1 VPVTVRFDEAAGVV
15 EMIYDGAQSPAENDD
30 AITRAGTLGAEM
42 LVNRFLVDA
51 RKIEAAGS
59 TFDVFALAEFLS
71 SVPPGIIEREAILIP
86 EEAAAADEMEFF
98 ETAARNRG
106 LNVRLF
112 HDRDEAL
119 AWLAD

>member
-15 EMIYDGAQSPAENDD
+15 EMVYDGATTPTENDD

-42 LVNRFLVDA
+42 LSNRFLVDA
-51 RKIEAAGS
+51 RMIEAGGT
-59 TFDVFALAEFLS
+59 TFDVLALAEFLS

-86 EEAAAADEMEFF
+86 EEAAAADQMEFF

-112 HDRDEAL
+112 DDRDEAI